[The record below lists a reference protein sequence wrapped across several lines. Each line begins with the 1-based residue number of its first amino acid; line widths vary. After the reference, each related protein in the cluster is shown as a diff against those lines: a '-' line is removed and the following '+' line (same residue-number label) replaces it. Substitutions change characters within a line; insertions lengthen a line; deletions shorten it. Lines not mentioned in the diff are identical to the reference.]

1 MSNPHVNQTLDG
13 LDKMHEV
20 KNVSEA
26 MALAAV
32 QAQATLAV
40 AHEQR
45 TANLLAFLHPV
56 EAADGKAIYG
66 KSEAILKTLDVIAV
80 RLGVS
85 ADGTVEP

>member
-1 MSNPHVNQTLDG
+1 MSNEHVSNALDWQHG
-13 LDKMHEV
+13 DVEP
-20 KNVSEA
+20 STF
-26 MALAAV
+26 ALHN
-32 QAQATLAV
+32 AQIEATLAV